1 MGNVSTIKFKECFK
15 FATHSVLFELN
26 LNSLVFLKENKFS
39 LAYFIKY
46 KTNCQQQKFNSCKI
60 NAIEI
65 CFYLLYLLGASMFKA
80 IEGEVDLKR
89 MNKQNY
95 NMAKIRGDIT
105 TQLWNITLQL
115 NNFNQTSFI
124 SE

>member
-1 MGNVSTIKFKECFK
+1 
-15 FATHSVLFELN
+15 
-26 LNSLVFLKENKFS
+26 
-39 LAYFIKY
+39 
-46 KTNCQQQKFNSCKI
+46 
-60 NAIEI
+60 
-65 CFYLLYLLGASMFKA
+65 MFKA

-105 TQLWNITLQL
+105 NQLWNITLQL
-115 NNFNQTSFI
+115 NDFNRTSFI